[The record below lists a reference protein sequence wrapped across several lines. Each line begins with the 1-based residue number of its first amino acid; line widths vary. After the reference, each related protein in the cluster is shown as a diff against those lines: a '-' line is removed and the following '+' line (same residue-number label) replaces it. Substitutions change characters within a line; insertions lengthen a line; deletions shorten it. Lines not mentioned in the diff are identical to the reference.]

1 MVFFDKLMFG
11 EMMCATNLCILL
23 SCMSYCSTIQP
34 FINHISHIRATAE
47 TMNSIHQPFL
57 VPQCGGITDNELV
70 NLLVFIAKITLY
82 LDGDFL
88 PIEFLHKYTLMIQ
101 SEGLKVFAIYK
112 VVMPFFPFLVD
123 LKKILIAK

>member
-1 MVFFDKLMFG
+1 
-11 EMMCATNLCILL
+11 
-23 SCMSYCSTIQP
+23 
-34 FINHISHIRATAE
+34 
-47 TMNSIHQPFL
+47 MNSIHQPFL